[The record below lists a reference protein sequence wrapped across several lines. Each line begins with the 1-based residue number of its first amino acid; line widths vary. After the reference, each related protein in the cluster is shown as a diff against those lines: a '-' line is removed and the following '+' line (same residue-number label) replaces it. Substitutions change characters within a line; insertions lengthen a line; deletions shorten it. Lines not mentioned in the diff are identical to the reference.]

1 MKKRNLMIV
10 ILSVVLLASL
20 LLAACAEP
28 EPAPAPAPEPAPAPA
43 PEPAPAPA
51 PEPEPEPAPAPA
63 PEPEPEPAPA
73 PEVRIIKFNY
83 TMPPFSAVGVGFEWW
98 ADEFEKRTEGRY
110 VVETYGFSALLPD
123 EGSLDAVKAG
133 VVEVNMTSTG
143 SQMASFPLASVTGL
157 PTLSF
162 HKKGVAFEEFMAS
175 FDALIEFYKIPEV
188 GAEFEDYHLVKA
200 LEIDPGYLITA
211 DKEVFVP
218 EDIEGLKVGGALG
231 ALADMMSAFDAAG
244 VFQIPPQAYDNMQ
257 KGVTDA
263 AIMTY
268 AMIGP
273 YNMFDLCDYILKQTF
288 SAGSLLILTSHE
300 FYASLPPADQAIFDQ
315 TWEDAMVVCAQ
326 GMYDETVHSTPA
338 IEASGIIIN
347 TPTPEQSALWD
358 DAARMYA
365 FPTWADMCHDMGY
378 SEEVTD
384 RVLSTWQALVEK
396 YSTQ

>member
-1 MKKRNLMIV
+1 MKKIHWMV
-10 ILSVVLLASL
+10 AILTVVLLASL
-20 LLAACAEP
+20 LLGACAEPEPEPTPEPTPAPEP
-28 EPAPAPAPEPAPAPA
+28 EPAPAP
-43 PEPAPAPA
+43 
-51 PEPEPEPAPAPA
+51 EPEPAPA

-73 PEVRIIKFNY
+73 PEPEPEPEPEARVIKFNY

-98 ADEFEKRTEGRY
+98 ADEFEARSNGRY
-110 VVETYGFSALLPD
+110 VVETYGFSSLIED

-162 HKKGVAFEEFMAS
+162 HKKGVAFEEFLAS
-175 FDALIEFYKIPEV
+175 FDALQEFYQLPEIA
-188 GAEFEDYHLVKA
+188 AEFEDYHVIA
-200 LEIDPGYLITA
+200 PIEIDPGYLISA
-211 DKEVFVP
+211 NKEVFVP
-218 EDIEGLKVGGALG
+218 EDLEGLKVGGALG
-231 ALADMMSAFDAAG
+231 ALADMMSAFGAAG

-288 SAGSLLILTSHE
+288 SAGTLLVLTSHE
-300 FYASLPPADQAIFDQ
+300 FYASLPPEDQALFDE
-315 TWEDAMVVCAQ
+315 TWEEAMVVCAQ

-338 IEASGIIIN
+338 IEGSGIKIN
-347 TPTPEQSALWD
+347 TPTAEQSALWD
-358 DAARMYA
+358 DAARTYA
-365 FPTWADMCHDMGY
+365 FPTWASMCHDMGI
-378 SEEVTD
+378 SEETTD
-384 RVLSTWQALVEK
+384 KIITTWQSLVEK